1 MAGIGLAFASALLF
15 GASTPA
21 SKLLL
26 GALAPQQL
34 AGLLYLG
41 AALGTGAALLAQRR
55 PRPTWRLD
63 RANRVRLAGAIAL
76 GGIAAPVLLLH
87 GLRLALAGSVSLLL
101 NLEIAATAAIGALWF
116 REPLGARSWLA
127 VAGIAAAGA
136 GVSWGAGWPGLA
148 AAGFV
153 AAACLCWGADNQLTA
168 RIDGITP
175 VRAAFWKGAIAG
187 STNLA
192 IALATAPFTAPVA
205 SLTAALA
212 VGALSY
218 GASVAL
224 YIAAAQQLGA
234 TRAQAVFASAPFL
247 GAALSFALLGEP
259 LGGAQLAGAA
269 LLAISVAELL
279 RARHEHAHTHDALEH
294 VHAHHHDDGHHLH
307 EHVGQSPST
316 LHTHWHRHEPLAHA
330 HPHWP
335 DLHHRHRHG
344 RDDAREMG

>member
-1 MAGIGLAFASALLF
+1 MLQRMAAIGLAFASALLF

-26 GALAPQQL
+26 DALGPFQL

-41 AALGTGAALLAQRR
+41 AALGTGGWLVAQRSATSA
-55 PRPTWRLD
+55 PRLD
-63 RANRVRLAGAIAL
+63 PANRARLAGAVAL

-87 GLRLALAGSVSLLL
+87 GLELAPAGSVALLL
-101 NLEIAATAAIGALWF
+101 NLEIAATAALGAWCF
-116 REPLGARSWLA
+116 HEPLGARGWLA
-127 VAGIAAAGA
+127 VAGIGAAGA
-136 GVSWGAGWPGLA
+136 AVSWGAGWPGFA

-153 AAACLCWGADNQLTA
+153 AVACLCWGADNQLTA

-175 VRAAFWKGAIAG
+175 ARAAFWKGAIAG
-187 STNLA
+187 ATNLA
-192 IALATAPFTAPVA
+192 IGLATTPFAAPRASVA
-205 SLTAALA
+205 AALT

-259 LGGAQLAGAA
+259 LGRAQLAGAA
-269 LLAISVAELL
+269 LLAISVAALL
-279 RARHEHAHTHDALEH
+279 RARHEHAHAHEALEH
-294 VHAHHHDDGHHLH
+294 IHAHRHDDAHHLH
-307 EHVGQSPST
+307 GHAGQGASAR
-316 LHTHWHRHEPLAHA
+316 HTHWHRHEPLAHA

-335 DLHHRHRHG
+335 DLHHRHGHR
-344 RDDAREMG
+344 